1 MVGRTK
7 SKPAATL
14 TVHQVVAFNF
24 RRAREERGWTQ
35 TQTGEA
41 LEPFIGHRLNQA
53 GVSAIEKTFDSDRR
67 RNIDVAEVMAFARCF
82 DKPVGWFFLPPD
94 THGDDLIEPVYKGG
108 AGESYNLPAAMLV
121 MHAIGSTAGWRSV
134 AQRIDE
140 LLSTRDF
147 SMRDAIEFT
156 LQSRHEDVEH
166 QINLRRNTLM
176 QVSLGRRMTPEDEAV
191 TTLAKALVDL
201 VKLTPIGYEALRDA
215 DLPRALELLA
225 DGDRLVQRFIPK
237 AEAKRARGEPPEG
250 GYDRLTRI
258 DPRGALGLDDEQE

>member
-67 RNIDVAEVMAFARCF
+67 RNIDVAEVLAFARCF

-94 THGDDLIEPVYKGG
+94 AHGDDLIEPVYKGG
-108 AGESYNLPAAMLV
+108 AGENYNLPAAMLV
-121 MHAIGSTAGWRSV
+121 MHAIGSTAGWHSI
-134 AQRIDE
+134 AQRLDE

-156 LQSRHEDVEH
+156 LRSRHEDVED

-176 QVSLGRRMTPEDEAV
+176 QVSLVYRMSPEDKAV

-201 VKLTPIGYEALRDA
+201 VKLTPLGFLALRDA
-215 DLPRALELLA
+215 DLPKALELLA
-225 DGDRLVQRFIPK
+225 EGDRLVQPFIPN
-237 AEAKRARGEPPEG
+237 AEEKRARGEGPEG

-258 DPRGALGLDDEQE
+258 DPREALGLHDEQE